1 MALEYLSV
9 LVLATGLTLI
19 LLPASGAYRHW
30 RNERYWQN
38 TANALP
44 ALLLV
49 SALLILIGALS
60 KTTANFSRLW
70 MTYWFVCAVTAMFV
84 FRRICSSVG
93 MYLHSSQARA
103 TKVLV
108 IGEGDFAQSVAQRA
122 QDAQDEHW
130 EIVGVV
136 SPFIAGGP
144 EEKEGGTVVSLDAM
158 EALASDA
165 SNGIEEVW
173 IAMDS
178 TALKQQEAVIRV
190 LQTSSLTVRYVP
202 DLSVLA
208 LLKHVPSKVAGMT
221 VIDLNASPLTG
232 HSVLIKSF
240 IDKLLSLATL
250 VLLFPLFIVIALA
263 IKLDSP
269 GPVFFRQKRHG
280 WDGKIIRIFKFRTMH
295 HVSSDNQSTR
305 QAKRHDP
312 RITRVGRFLRQSSID
327 ELPQFINVLLG
338 TMSIVGPRPHPL
350 DLNYSYARQIDA
362 YMQRHRVKPGITGWA
377 QIHGLRGETDT
388 LDKMQQRIDHDLF
401 YIEHWSLWL
410 DIRIMTLTLFK
421 GWTSDNAY

>member
-1 MALEYLSV
+1 
-9 LVLATGLTLI
+9 
-19 LLPASGAYRHW
+19 
-30 RNERYWQN
+30 
-38 TANALP
+38 
-44 ALLLV
+44 
-49 SALLILIGALS
+49 
-60 KTTANFSRLW
+60 
-70 MTYWFVCAVTAMFV
+70 
-84 FRRICSSVG
+84 